1 MRVTKKRKRLKHKKR
16 GERMESD
23 LPVPIDDS
31 VTYQRHPSIRE
42 EEQEEYYY
50 HQPPPPPMY
59 MMQQPPPQP
68 PPVQKKDMF
77 SELDRI
83 HWIIFIATALL
94 AFFMGKS
101 ISTPIILR
109 TS

>member
-1 MRVTKKRKRLKHKKR
+1 
-16 GERMESD
+16 MESD

-31 VTYQRHPSIRE
+31 ITYKHSIQE
-42 EEQEEYYY
+42 EEDEEPEEIYSRQEEPRYYY
-50 HQPPPPPMY
+50 Q
-59 MMQQPPPQP
+59 PQP
-68 PPVQKKDMF
+68 PPVYMMPPQPPSVQQNQKKDIF

-83 HWIIFIATALL
+83 HWIIFVATVLL

-109 TS
+109 SS

>member
-1 MRVTKKRKRLKHKKR
+1 
-16 GERMESD
+16 MESD

-31 VTYQRHPSIRE
+31 ITYKHSIQE
-42 EEQEEYYY
+42 EEEDEEPEEIYSRQEEPRYYY
-50 HQPPPPPMY
+50 QPQPPPVY
-59 MMQQPPPQP
+59 MMPPQP
-68 PPVQKKDMF
+68 PPVQQNQKKDIF

-83 HWIIFIATALL
+83 HWIIFVATVLL

-109 TS
+109 SS